1 MLIEIEKKSQTY
13 RFEAAEG
20 EKILYAGLRAGVPLP
35 FECANWHNAAPARLE

>member
-20 EKILYAGLRAGVPLP
+20 GKDTLR
-35 FECANWHNAAPARLE
+35 RLTSRGAFAI